1 MKKVGIR
8 FKRTGK
14 LSFYITDN
22 DDIHISDSIVVDT
35 EKGEEIG
42 VVAKILDFDEKE
54 ELPSIKRIAT
64 DEDFKVQKDM
74 DDKAKEALKFC
85 KEQAKKLE
93 LDMKVLTAEYTLDGT
108 KLTIYFVS
116 EDRVDFR
123 ELVKI
128 IASKYRARIELR
140 QIGPRDEVREY
151 PTLGM
156 CGKEVCCRTHLQ
168 NFDPVTI
175 KMAKEQGLQINMSKL
190 SGACGKLMCCLRYE
204 EELYKE
210 NLKKLPKVGEIVR
223 VKGEKERGKI
233 TAVDILNL
241 SVKVRFGIDD
251 EDEERYETYPVEQ
264 LKWTPKQSKKEER
277 EDIIVEDINEE
288 NDYEEII
295 E

>member
-22 DDIHISDSIVVDT
+22 DEIKISDSVVADT

-42 VVAKILDFDEKE
+42 VVSKIVELEEGE
-54 ELPSIKRIAT
+54 ELPAIKRIAT
-64 DEDFKVQKDM
+64 EEDFKIQKEM
-74 DDKAKEALKFC
+74 DDKAKEALEFC
-85 KEQAKKLE
+85 KVQAKELN
-93 LDMKVLTAEYTLDGT
+93 LDMKLLTAEYTLDGT

-116 EDRVDFR
+116 EERVDFR

-168 NFDPVTI
+168 NFEPVTI

-210 NLKKLPKVGEIVR
+210 NLKKLPKVGEIVK
-223 VKGEKERGKI
+223 VKGEKEKGKV
-233 TAVDILNL
+233 TSVDILNL
-241 SVKVRFGIDD
+241 TVKIRFGIDD
-251 EDEERYETYPVEQ
+251 EDEERYETYPVE
-264 LKWTPKQSKKEER
+264 KIKMSPKHNKKEEKLEDIEIDENNV
-277 EDIIVEDINEE
+277 EDIIE
-288 NDYEEII
+288 
-295 E
+295 

>member
-8 FKRTGK
+8 FKKTGK
-14 LSFYITDN
+14 LSFYKSEN
-22 DDIHISDSIVVDT
+22 DDINISDSVVVDT

-42 VVAKILDFDEKE
+42 VVAKVLDIDNEE
-54 ELPSIKRIAT
+54 ELENIKRFAT
-64 DEDFKVQKDM
+64 EEDFKNQKEM
-74 DDKAKEALKFC
+74 NEKAKEALSFC
-85 KEQAKKLE
+85 KEQVKKLE
-93 LDMKVLTAEYTLDGT
+93 LDMKLLTAEYTLDGS

-168 NFDPVTI
+168 DFDPVTI
-175 KMAKEQGLQINMSKL
+175 KMAKEQGLQINMTKL

-210 NLKKLPKVGEIVR
+210 NLKKLPKVGEIVK
-223 VKGEKERGKI
+223 VKGEKEKGKV
-233 TAVDILNL
+233 TAVDILDLN
-241 SVKVRFGIDD
+241 VKVRFGIDD
-251 EDEERYETYPVEQ
+251 EEEERYETYPVDK
-264 LKWTPKQSKKEER
+264 LKWTPKLTKKDDVEET
-277 EDIIVEDINEE
+277 DDE
-288 NDYEEII
+288 NYDNEEII

>member
-8 FKRTGK
+8 FRRTGK
-14 LSFYITDN
+14 LLYYLTSDDN
-22 DDIHISDSIVVDT
+22 VSIQDNVVCDT

-42 VVAKILDFDEKE
+42 IVAKVMDPEDGEN
-54 ELPSIKRIAT
+54 LPEVKRQAT
-64 DEDFKVQKDM
+64 QKDHDNQIEM
-74 DDKAKEALKFC
+74 DNKAQEALKFC

-156 CGKEVCCRTHLQ
+156 CGKEVCCRTHIQ
-168 NFDPVTI
+168 NFEPVTI

-210 NLKKLPKVGEIVR
+210 NLKKLPKVGEIVK
-223 VKGEKERGKI
+223 VKGEKERGKV
-233 TAVDILNL
+233 TAVDILGL
-241 SVKVRFGIDD
+241 TVKIRFGIDD
-251 EDEERYETYPVEQ
+251 EDEERYETYPIDKV
-264 LKWTPKQSKKEER
+264 KWTPKQSKKEEKQEEHIDID
-277 EDIIVEDINEE
+277 EDIVE
-288 NDYEEII
+288 
-295 E
+295 

>member
-14 LSFYITDN
+14 LSYYIIDN
-22 DDIHISDSIVVDT
+22 DEIKISDSLVCDT

-42 VVAKILDFDEKE
+42 VVAKVMDPEDGE
-54 ELPSIKRIAT
+54 ELQKVKRFAT
-64 DEDFKVQKDM
+64 DEDFENQKEM
-74 DDKAKEALKFC
+74 DEKAKEALKFC

-156 CGKEVCCRTHLQ
+156 CGKEVCCRTYIS

-223 VKGEKERGKI
+223 VKGEKERGKV
-233 TAVDILNL
+233 TSVDILGL
-241 SVKVRFGIDD
+241 TVKVRFGIDD
-251 EDEERYETYPVEQ
+251 EDEERYETYPVDKI
-264 LKWTPKQSKKEER
+264 KWTPKQPKKEEKQDNQDNID
-277 EDIIVEDINEE
+277 ES
-288 NDYEEII
+288 NDEII
-295 E
+295 IE